1 MLLAMVPAAPPTW
14 KKQRATS
21 CPAPISAMA
30 PYFAGSR
37 LIASA
42 FCRVLGAASSMREP
56 SKAVWVPRF
65 GVIAIRPSIIADP
78 SRHRAYERVRV
89 GEDLARLGR

>member
-14 KKQRATS
+14 KNQRATS

-56 SKAVWVPRF
+56 LQGGLGAAVR
-65 GVIAIRPSIIADP
+65 
-78 SRHRAYERVRV
+78 RHRHPLIDYRRSVPVPGMRSGACR
-89 GEDLARLGR
+89 EDLARLGR